1 MVAFEVLL
9 HLVVLRVLGD
19 PWVSM
24 WVDLKVLA
32 LDYSGTQV
40 SVVLTLV
47 VRSYMVLGD
56 LEDLLLGDLRVLVV
70 LGVQEVHLEPFEV
83 D

>member
-24 WVDLKVLA
+24 WVDLQVLA
-32 LDYSGTQV
+32 LDYFETQV
-40 SVVLTLV
+40 FVVLTLV

-70 LGVQEVHLEPFEV
+70 LGVQEVRLEPFEV

>member
-9 HLVVLRVLGD
+9 HLVVLRVLED

-70 LGVQEVHLEPFEV
+70 LGVQEVRLEPFEV

>member
-1 MVAFEVLL
+1 MAFEVLL

-24 WVDLKVLA
+24 WVDLKVSA
-32 LDYSGTQV
+32 LDCSGTQV

-70 LGVQEVHLEPFEV
+70 LGVQEVRLEPFEV

>member
-1 MVAFEVLL
+1 MM
-9 HLVVLRVLGD
+9 VLGVLED
-19 PWVSM
+19 PCVSM

-40 SVVLTLV
+40 SVVLNPV

-56 LEDLLLGDLRVLVV
+56 LEDLLLGDLQVLVV
-70 LGVQEVHLEPFEV
+70 LGVQEVRLEPFEV

>member
-1 MVAFEVLL
+1 MAFEVLQ
-9 HLVVLRVLGD
+9 HLMVLGVLED
-19 PWVSM
+19 PCVSM

-32 LDYSGTQV
+32 LDCSGTQV
-40 SVVLTLV
+40 FVVLTLV

-70 LGVQEVHLEPFEV
+70 LGVQEVRLEPFEV